1 MTSSCILGSVRVE
14 KSRTSELLRFSSYLL
29 EIWWW
34 WWWGGGGGGNS
45 EMLITKRIP
54 ILKLESD
61 LSKNLQ
67 FSSDFSQNYIEH
79 SSTIALPWQ
88 QWMSYATGLY

>member
-1 MTSSCILGSVRVE
+1 MTSSRILGSVWVQKVE
-14 KSRTSELLRFSSYLL
+14 HPNFFVFHPICLK
-29 EIWWW
+29 I
-34 WWWGGGGGGNS
+34 GGGGGGGEDS

-54 ILKLESD
+54 RLKLESD
-61 LSKNLQ
+61 LRKNLQ

-88 QWMSYATGLY
+88 QWMSYATGFY